1 MVEIKG
7 DAKCPG
13 FVVQCIDPVKELVDV
28 QPFSV
33 Q

>member
-1 MVEIKG
+1 MVETKRY
-7 DAKCPG
+7 AKCPG
-13 FVVQCIDPVKELVDV
+13 FVAQCTDPVEELVDV